1 VNFLKSLGRILITAL
16 LAGVVGYLLIFNAR
30 LIMAAGYEAGYRAG
44 QDSCTTKTGVETTG
58 DYSLEIRVPKRVRGI
73 TQRDSGP

>member
-1 VNFLKSLGRILITAL
+1 MNFLKSLGRILITAI

-44 QDSCTTKTGVETTG
+44 QNACSMKTGVKTTG
-58 DYSLEIRVPKRVRGI
+58 DYAWETDESL
-73 TQRDSGP
+73 